1 MQEKIIEIKKGIK
14 LHLIK
19 NDKFK
24 TNLISVFIT
33 RPLNREEVTKNAL
46 IPAVLRRGTENLKTQ
61 EDINKQLEN
70 MYGSNFNCGIEK
82 TGDNHVIKFYLES
95 LNDNFISDTES
106 LVQNSINTL
115 FDIVFNPL
123 LIENKFNTEY
133 IDGEKN
139 NLKQIINAKIDNK
152 NLYSL
157 IRCTEEMYKD
167 KPYSLYKYGY
177 SEDLEKIDAKNLY
190 EYYTKV
196 INESKIDIFISGDLD
211 SNQIENIVR
220 ENMNI
225 KKLNDREGK
234 FIVNI
239 QDSENINNDKVNEVE
254 EKMDVT
260 QGKLVIGLNINNV
273 SKDDKNTMFNAILYN
288 TILGDSAN
296 SKLFQ
301 NVREKAHLAYTT
313 RSTYIRP
320 KNIIFV
326 RAGIE
331 IDNYQKALD
340 IIKEQLEDMK
350 NGNFTDDE
358 INNAKN
364 YLYSSINSIEEEQ
377 DTEITYYFGQE
388 LSQAFYSPEEYKKNI
403 ELVNKEQIINIA
415 NNISINTIYFL
426 KK

>member
-123 LIENKFNTEY
+123 LIENKFNIEY

-139 NLKQIINAKIDNK
+139 NLKQIIDAKIDNK

-177 SEDLEKIDAKNLY
+177 SEDLEKIDAQNLY

>member
-1 MQEKIIEIKKGIK
+1 MQEKVVDIKKGVK

-33 RPLNREEVTKNAL
+33 RELNRQEVTKNAL
-46 IPAVLRRGTENLKTQ
+46 IPAILRRGTENLKTQ
-61 EDINKQLEN
+61 EEINKQLEN
-70 MYGSNFNCGIEK
+70 MYGANFNCGIEK
-82 TGDNHVIKFYLES
+82 TGDNHVIKFYIEA

-115 FDIVFNPL
+115 FDIVFNPF
-123 LIENKFNTEY
+123 IIDNKFNSEY
-133 IDGEKN
+133 VDGEKN
-139 NLKQIINAKIDNK
+139 NLKQIIDSKIDNK

-157 IRCTEEMYKD
+157 IRCTEEMYKN

-177 SEDLEKIDAKNLY
+177 IEDLEDINASNLY
-190 EYYTKV
+190 QYYIKV

-211 SNQIENIVR
+211 NNKIENIVK
-220 ENMNI
+220 ENSNI
-225 KKLNDREGK
+225 KKLKDRDGK
-234 FIVNI
+234 FIINS
-239 QDSENINNDKVNEVE
+239 QDSENIDNKHVNKVE
-254 EKMDVT
+254 EKMDIT
-260 QGKLVIGLNINNV
+260 QGKLVIGLNINNI
-273 SKDDKNTMFNAILYN
+273 SKEDKNSMFDIVLYN

-350 NGNFTDDE
+350 SGNFSDEE

-364 YLYSSINSIEEEQ
+364 YIYSFINSIEEEQ

-388 LSQAFYSPEEYKKNI
+388 LSQTFYSPEEYRKNI
-403 ELVNKEQIINIA
+403 ELVNKEKIINIA

-426 KK
+426 RK

>member
-139 NLKQIINAKIDNK
+139 NLKQIIDAKIDNK

-273 SKDDKNTMFNAILYN
+273 RKDDKNTMFRVILYN

>member
-157 IRCTEEMYKD
+157 IRCTEEM
-167 KPYSLYKYGY
+167 
-177 SEDLEKIDAKNLY
+177 LEKVK
-190 EYYTKV
+190 E
-196 INESKIDIFISGDLD
+196 
-211 SNQIENIVR
+211 R
-220 ENMNI
+220 
-225 KKLNDREGK
+225 LN
-234 FIVNI
+234 
-239 QDSENINNDKVNEVE
+239 
-254 EKMDVT
+254 
-260 QGKLVIGLNINNV
+260 
-273 SKDDKNTMFNAILYN
+273 
-288 TILGDSAN
+288 
-296 SKLFQ
+296 
-301 NVREKAHLAYTT
+301 
-313 RSTYIRP
+313 
-320 KNIIFV
+320 
-326 RAGIE
+326 
-331 IDNYQKALD
+331 
-340 IIKEQLEDMK
+340 
-350 NGNFTDDE
+350 
-358 INNAKN
+358 
-364 YLYSSINSIEEEQ
+364 
-377 DTEITYYFGQE
+377 
-388 LSQAFYSPEEYKKNI
+388 
-403 ELVNKEQIINIA
+403 
-415 NNISINTIYFL
+415 
-426 KK
+426 

>member
-139 NLKQIINAKIDNK
+139 NLKQIIDAKIDNK

-177 SEDLEKIDAKNLY
+177 SEDLEKIDAQNLY

>member
-177 SEDLEKIDAKNLY
+177 SEDLEKIDAQNLY

-211 SNQIENIVR
+211 SNQTENIVR

-340 IIKEQLEDMK
+340 IIKEQLEDIK

>member
-139 NLKQIINAKIDNK
+139 NLKQIIDAKIDNK

-177 SEDLEKIDAKNLY
+177 SEDLEKIDAQNLY

-273 SKDDKNTMFNAILYN
+273 SKDDKNTMFRVILYN

>member
-33 RPLNREEVTKNAL
+33 RPLNREEITKNAL

-139 NLKQIINAKIDNK
+139 NLKQIIDAKIDNK

>member
-139 NLKQIINAKIDNK
+139 NLKQIIDAKIDNK

-273 SKDDKNTMFNAILYN
+273 SKDDKNTMFRVILYN

>member
-1 MQEKIIEIKKGIK
+1 MQEKVVVIKKGVK

-19 NDKFK
+19 NNKFK

-33 RPLNREEVTKNAL
+33 RELNRQEVTKNAL
-46 IPAVLRRGTENLKTQ
+46 IPAILRRGTENLKTQ
-61 EDINKQLEN
+61 EEINKQLEN
-70 MYGSNFNCGIEK
+70 MYGANFNCGIEK
-82 TGDNHVIKFYLES
+82 TGDNHVIKFYIEA

-115 FDIVFNPL
+115 FDIVFNPF
-123 LIENKFNTEY
+123 IIDNKFNSEY
-133 IDGEKN
+133 VDGEKN
-139 NLKQIINAKIDNK
+139 NLKQIIDSKIDNK

-157 IRCTEEMYKD
+157 IRCTEEMYKN

-177 SEDLEKIDAKNLY
+177 IEDLEDINASNLY
-190 EYYTKV
+190 QYYIKV

-211 SNQIENIVR
+211 NNKIENIVR
-220 ENMNI
+220 ENSNI
-225 KKLNDREGK
+225 KNLKDRDGK
-234 FIVNI
+234 FIINS
-239 QDSENINNDKVNEVE
+239 QDSENIDNKHVNKVE
-254 EKMDVT
+254 EKMDIT
-260 QGKLVIGLNINNV
+260 QGKLVIGLNINNI
-273 SKDDKNTMFNAILYN
+273 SKEDKNSMFDIVLYN

-350 NGNFTDDE
+350 SGNFSDEE

-364 YLYSSINSIEEEQ
+364 YIYSFINSIEEEQ

-388 LSQAFYSPEEYKKNI
+388 LSQTFYSPEEYRKNI
-403 ELVNKEQIINIA
+403 ELVNKEKIINIA
-415 NNISINTIYFL
+415 NKISINTIYFL
-426 KK
+426 RK

>member
-211 SNQIENIVR
+211 SNQTENIVR

-388 LSQAFYSPEEYKKNI
+388 LSQAFYSPDVYKKNI

>member
-1 MQEKIIEIKKGIK
+1 
-14 LHLIK
+14 
-19 NDKFK
+19 
-24 TNLISVFIT
+24 
-33 RPLNREEVTKNAL
+33 
-46 IPAVLRRGTENLKTQ
+46 
-61 EDINKQLEN
+61 
-70 MYGSNFNCGIEK
+70 
-82 TGDNHVIKFYLES
+82 
-95 LNDNFISDTES
+95 
-106 LVQNSINTL
+106 
-115 FDIVFNPL
+115 
-123 LIENKFNTEY
+123 
-133 IDGEKN
+133 
-139 NLKQIINAKIDNK
+139 
-152 NLYSL
+152 
-157 IRCTEEMYKD
+157 
-167 KPYSLYKYGY
+167 
-177 SEDLEKIDAKNLY
+177 
-190 EYYTKV
+190 
-196 INESKIDIFISGDLD
+196 
-211 SNQIENIVR
+211 
-220 ENMNI
+220 
-225 KKLNDREGK
+225 
-234 FIVNI
+234 
-239 QDSENINNDKVNEVE
+239 
-254 EKMDVT
+254 MDVT

-273 SKDDKNTMFNAILYN
+273 SKDDKNTMFRVILYN

>member
-139 NLKQIINAKIDNK
+139 NLKQIIDAKIDNK

-157 IRCTEEMYKD
+157 IRCTEKMYKD

-177 SEDLEKIDAKNLY
+177 SEDLEKIDAQNLY

>member
-1 MQEKIIEIKKGIK
+1 MQEKVVDIKKGVK

-33 RPLNREEVTKNAL
+33 RELNRQEVTKSAL
-46 IPAVLRRGTENLKTQ
+46 IPAILRRGTENLKTQ
-61 EDINKQLEN
+61 KEINKQLEN
-70 MYGSNFNCGIEK
+70 MYGANFNCGIEK
-82 TGDNHVIKFYLES
+82 TGDNHVIKFYIEA

-115 FDIVFNPL
+115 FDIVFNPF
-123 LIENKFNTEY
+123 IIDNKFNSEY
-133 IDGEKN
+133 VDGEKN
-139 NLKQIINAKIDNK
+139 NLKQIIDSKIDNK

-157 IRCTEEMYKD
+157 IRCTEEMYKN

-177 SEDLEKIDAKNLY
+177 IEDLEDINASNLY
-190 EYYTKV
+190 QYYIKV

-211 SNQIENIVR
+211 NNKIENIVK
-220 ENMNI
+220 ENSNI
-225 KKLNDREGK
+225 KKLKDRDGK
-234 FIVNI
+234 FIINS
-239 QDSENINNDKVNEVE
+239 QDSENIDNKHVNKVE
-254 EKMDVT
+254 EKMDIT
-260 QGKLVIGLNINNV
+260 QGKLVIGLNINNI
-273 SKDDKNTMFNAILYN
+273 SKEDKNSMFDIVLYN

-350 NGNFTDDE
+350 SGNFSDEE

-364 YLYSSINSIEEEQ
+364 YIYSFINSIEEEQ

-388 LSQAFYSPEEYKKNI
+388 LSQTFYSPEEYRKNI
-403 ELVNKEQIINIA
+403 ELVNKEKIINIA

-426 KK
+426 RK

>member
-139 NLKQIINAKIDNK
+139 NLKQIIDAKIDNK

-177 SEDLEKIDAKNLY
+177 SEDLEKIDAQNLY

-273 SKDDKNTMFNAILYN
+273 RKDDKNTMFRVILYN

>member
-70 MYGSNFNCGIEK
+70 MYGANFNCGIEK

-139 NLKQIINAKIDNK
+139 NLKQIIDAKIDNK

-177 SEDLEKIDAKNLY
+177 SEDLEKIDAQNLY

-196 INESKIDIFISGDLD
+196 INESKIDIFISGNLD

-273 SKDDKNTMFNAILYN
+273 NKDDKNTMFNAILYN

-350 NGNFTDDE
+350 NGNFSDEE

-364 YLYSSINSIEEEQ
+364 YIYSSINSIEEEQ

-388 LSQAFYSPEEYKKNI
+388 LSQTFYSPEEYKKNI

>member
-70 MYGSNFNCGIEK
+70 MYGANFNCGIEK

-139 NLKQIINAKIDNK
+139 NLKQIIDAKIDNK

>member
-1 MQEKIIEIKKGIK
+1 MAK
-14 LHLIK
+14 
-19 NDKFK
+19 
-24 TNLISVFIT
+24 
-33 RPLNREEVTKNAL
+33 
-46 IPAVLRRGTENLKTQ
+46 
-61 EDINKQLEN
+61 
-70 MYGSNFNCGIEK
+70 
-82 TGDNHVIKFYLES
+82 
-95 LNDNFISDTES
+95 
-106 LVQNSINTL
+106 
-115 FDIVFNPL
+115 
-123 LIENKFNTEY
+123 
-133 IDGEKN
+133 KN
-139 NLKQIINAKIDNK
+139 NLKQIIDAKIDNK

-177 SEDLEKIDAKNLY
+177 SEDLEKIDAQNLY

>member
-1 MQEKIIEIKKGIK
+1 MQEKVVDIKKGVK

-33 RPLNREEVTKNAL
+33 RELNRQEVTKNAL
-46 IPAVLRRGTENLKTQ
+46 IPAILRRGTENLKTQ
-61 EDINKQLEN
+61 EEINKQLEN
-70 MYGSNFNCGIEK
+70 MYGANFNCGIEK
-82 TGDNHVIKFYLES
+82 TGDNHVIKFYLEA

-115 FDIVFNPL
+115 FDIVFNPF
-123 LIENKFNTEY
+123 IIDNKFNSEY
-133 IDGEKN
+133 VDGEKN
-139 NLKQIINAKIDNK
+139 NLKQIIDSKIDNK

-157 IRCTEEMYKD
+157 IRCTEEMYKN

-177 SEDLEKIDAKNLY
+177 IEDLEDINASNLY
-190 EYYTKV
+190 QYYIKV

-211 SNQIENIVR
+211 NNKIENIVK
-220 ENMNI
+220 ENSNI
-225 KKLNDREGK
+225 KKLKDRDGK
-234 FIVNI
+234 FIINS
-239 QDSENINNDKVNEVE
+239 QDSENIDNKHVNKIE
-254 EKMDVT
+254 EKMDIT
-260 QGKLVIGLNINNV
+260 QGKLVIGLNINNI
-273 SKDDKNTMFNAILYN
+273 SKEDKNSMFDIVLYN

-331 IDNYQKALD
+331 IDNYQKALN

-350 NGNFTDDE
+350 SGNFSDEE

-364 YLYSSINSIEEEQ
+364 YIYSFINSIEEEQ

-388 LSQAFYSPEEYKKNI
+388 LSQTFYSPEEYRKNI
-403 ELVNKEQIINIA
+403 ELVNKEKIINIA

-426 KK
+426 RK

>member
-139 NLKQIINAKIDNK
+139 NLKQIIDAKIDNK

-296 SKLFQ
+296 SKIFQ

>member
-1 MQEKIIEIKKGIK
+1 MQEKVVDIKKGIK

-19 NDKFK
+19 NNKFK

-33 RPLNREEVTKNAL
+33 RPLNRQEVTKNAL
-46 IPAVLRRGTENLKTQ
+46 IPAILRRGTENLKTQ
-61 EDINKQLEN
+61 EEINKQLEN
-70 MYGSNFNCGIEK
+70 MYGANFNCGIEK
-82 TGDNHVIKFYLES
+82 TGDNHVIKFYLEA
-95 LNDNFISDTES
+95 LNDNFVSDTES

-123 LIENKFNTEY
+123 IIDNKFNSEY
-133 IDGEKN
+133 VDGEKN
-139 NLKQIINAKIDNK
+139 NLKQIIDSKIDNK

-177 SEDLEKIDAKNLY
+177 SEDLENINASNLY
-190 EYYTKV
+190 EYYIKV

-211 SNQIENIVR
+211 NSEIEKIVR
-220 ENMNI
+220 ENSNI

-234 FIVNI
+234 FIVNS
-239 QDSENINNDKVNEVE
+239 QDSENTDNKQVNEVE
-254 EKMDVT
+254 EKMDIT
-260 QGKLVIGLNINNV
+260 QGKLVIGLNINNI
-273 SKDDKNTMFNAILYN
+273 SKEDKSSMFNIVLYN

-350 NGNFTDDE
+350 NGNFSDEE

-364 YLYSSINSIEEEQ
+364 YIYSSINSIEEEQ

-388 LSQAFYSPEEYKKNI
+388 LSQTFYSPEEYKKNI

>member
-1 MQEKIIEIKKGIK
+1 MQEKVVDIKKGVK

-33 RPLNREEVTKNAL
+33 RELNRQEVTKNAL
-46 IPAVLRRGTENLKTQ
+46 IPAILRRGTENLKTQ
-61 EDINKQLEN
+61 EEINKQLEN
-70 MYGSNFNCGIEK
+70 MYGANFNCGIEK
-82 TGDNHVIKFYLES
+82 TGDNHVIKFYIEA

-115 FDIVFNPL
+115 FDIVFNPF
-123 LIENKFNTEY
+123 IIDNKFNSEY
-133 IDGEKN
+133 VDGEKN
-139 NLKQIINAKIDNK
+139 NLKQIIDSKIDNK

-157 IRCTEEMYKD
+157 IRCTEEMYKN

-177 SEDLEKIDAKNLY
+177 IEDLEDINASNLY
-190 EYYTKV
+190 QYYIKV

-211 SNQIENIVR
+211 NIKIENIVK
-220 ENMNI
+220 ENSNI
-225 KKLNDREGK
+225 KKLKDRDGK
-234 FIVNI
+234 FIINS
-239 QDSENINNDKVNEVE
+239 QDSENIDNKHVNKIE
-254 EKMDVT
+254 EKMDIT
-260 QGKLVIGLNINNV
+260 QGKLVIGLNINNI
-273 SKDDKNTMFNAILYN
+273 SKEDKNSMFDIVLYN

-331 IDNYQKALD
+331 IDNYQKALN

-350 NGNFTDDE
+350 SGNFSDEE

-364 YLYSSINSIEEEQ
+364 YIYSFINSIEEEQ

-388 LSQAFYSPEEYKKNI
+388 LSQTFYSPEEYRKNI
-403 ELVNKEQIINIA
+403 ELVNKEKIINIA

-426 KK
+426 RK

>member
-211 SNQIENIVR
+211 SNQTENIVR

-225 KKLNDREGK
+225 KKLNDRERK

>member
-70 MYGSNFNCGIEK
+70 MYGANFNCGIEK

-139 NLKQIINAKIDNK
+139 NLKQIIDAKIDNK

-177 SEDLEKIDAKNLY
+177 SEDLEKIDAQNLY

-196 INESKIDIFISGDLD
+196 INESKIDIFISGNLD

-273 SKDDKNTMFNAILYN
+273 NKDDKNTMFNAILYN

-331 IDNYQKALD
+331 INNYKKALD

-350 NGNFTDDE
+350 NGNFSDEE

-364 YLYSSINSIEEEQ
+364 YIYSSINSIEEEQ

-388 LSQAFYSPEEYKKNI
+388 LSQTFYSPEEYKKNI

>member
-211 SNQIENIVR
+211 SNQTENIVR

>member
-139 NLKQIINAKIDNK
+139 NLKQIIDAKIDNK

>member
-82 TGDNHVIKFYLES
+82 TGDNHVIKFYLEA

-139 NLKQIINAKIDNK
+139 NLKQIIDAKIDNK

-177 SEDLEKIDAKNLY
+177 SEDLEKIDAQNLY